1 MKHLPLFLPLGLF
14 AAFAGLLAY
23 GLQRDPSAI
32 PSVLIDRQMPEFALS
47 SLEGEEAGLSRA
59 DLEGQV
65 SLVNVFASWC
75 SICVVE
81 HPTLMK
87 LSREG
92 VPIYGINWRDAPGSG
107 KAWLNRFGDPYSKKG
122 ADANGRVAIDL
133 GVTGAPETFI
143 IDRKGRIR
151 YKQIG
156 AISEDVWRG
165 TLKPLIDKLAAE
177 S

>member
-1 MKHLPLFLPLGLF
+1 MKHVHLFLPFGLF

-23 GLQRDPSAI
+23 SLQRDPSAI
-32 PSVLIDRQMPEFALS
+32 PSVLIDRQMPAFALS
-47 SLEGEEAGLSRA
+47 ALEEGAGGLSRV
-59 DLEGQV
+59 DLEGKV

-75 SICVVE
+75 SVCALE

-87 LSREG
+87 LAGEG
-92 VPIYGINWRDAPGSG
+92 VPIFGINWRDAPGSG
-107 KAWLNRFGDPYSKKG
+107 QAWLNRFGDPYAKKG

-143 IDRKGRIR
+143 VDRKGRIR

-156 AISEDVWRG
+156 AISEEVWRA
-165 TLKPLIDKLAAE
+165 TLKPLIERLAAE